1 MLRRDFG
8 KLALGAMA
16 STAFIKPVLAARG
29 SGAVSA
35 NDFPKTPGLTDYV
48 GRFVATTTYEDIPP
62 EVIELGKKSILDG
75 LGLALAGS
83 RAETGTI
90 GRQYLKNM
98 GVCGGQATI
107 AGSALKTS
115 PRFAAFVNGVSI
127 HADDFDDTQ
136 LSAAKDR
143 VYGLLVHPTVPVL
156 PAILALSAQRNIS
169 GKEFMLAYHLGV
181 EVECKIAEAISP
193 RHYQDGFHSTGTCGA
208 FGSAAASAKLLR
220 FDLSKTLNAFGL
232 AASQSGGLR
241 ENFGTMTKPFQ
252 AGHAAESGVVSADLV
267 ALGWDAAEQILE
279 AERGFFHA
287 FGGTFDPGAIMNRLG
302 RPWTFASPGIS
313 LKPYPSGSL
322 THPAMTELARL
333 IAANNIQAAQV
344 EKVDV
349 GANHN
354 MTTTL
359 LHHQPKTGL
368 EAKFSMEFCLPILL
382 LRGKASLGEFTDQIV
397 QSAEVHDMIRK
408 INFYVDP
415 EAESA
420 GFDKM
425 TSILKIHLKDG
436 RMITGRADF
445 AKGSPANPMTF
456 EEAATKFRGCA
467 EYAGCSKSK
476 AEKIISLLRTLDS
489 VPDVDVL
496 GPLLSVE
503 KG

>member
-1 MLRRDFG
+1 MLRREFG
-8 KLALGAMA
+8 KAAIGALASSTLLRSAKGADV
-16 STAFIKPVLAARG
+16 TPVAG
-29 SGAVSA
+29 FS
-35 NDFPKTPGLTDYV
+35 KTPGLTDYV
-48 GRFVATTTYEDIPP
+48 GRFVVNTTYQDIPAD
-62 EVIELGKKSILDG
+62 VIELGKKSILDG

-83 RAETGTI
+83 RARTGTI
-90 GRQYLKNM
+90 CRRYLQEL
-98 GVCGGQATI
+98 GVCGGKAI
-107 AGSALKTS
+107 VIGSQLKTS

-136 LSAAKDR
+136 LSAARDR

-156 PAILALSAQRNIS
+156 PAVLALSQPGSIS
-169 GKEFMLAYHLGV
+169 GKELMLSYHVGV
-181 EVECKIAEAISP
+181 EVECKIAESISP

-208 FGSAAASAKLLR
+208 LGSAAASAKLLH
-220 FDLSKTLNAFGL
+220 FDQAKVQNALGL

-267 ALGWDAAEQILE
+267 ALGWTAAEQILE
-279 AERGFFHA
+279 ADRGFFHA
-287 FGGTFDPGAIMNRLG
+287 FGGSYDASALMDRLG
-302 RPWTFASPGIS
+302 KPWTFASPGIS

-322 THPAMTELARL
+322 AHPAMT
-333 IAANNIQAAQV
+333 NQV
-344 EKVDV
+344 ETVDV

-368 EAKFSMEFCLPILL
+368 EAKFSMEFCVAILL
-382 LRGKASLGEFTDQIV
+382 LQRKAGLGEFSDQVIQRADV
-397 QSAEVHDMIRK
+397 QEMIRR

-436 RMITGRADF
+436 RVITGRADF
-445 AKGSPANPMTF
+445 AKGSPADPMTF
-456 EEAATKFRGCA
+456 EEAASKFRGCA
-467 EYAGCSKSK
+467 EYAHCPRTK
-476 AEKIISLLRTLDS
+476 AEEIIAFVRALELAK
-489 VPDVDVL
+489 DVGVL
-496 GPLLSVE
+496 SPLLAVE